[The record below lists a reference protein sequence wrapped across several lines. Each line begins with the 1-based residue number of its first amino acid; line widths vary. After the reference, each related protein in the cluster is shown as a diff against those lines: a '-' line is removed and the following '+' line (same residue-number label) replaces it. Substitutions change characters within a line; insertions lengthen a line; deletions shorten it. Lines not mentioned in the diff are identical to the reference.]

1 MCIFD
6 FKNASPLGFV
16 IDIFI
21 KKGGAGGVKEV
32 SRRVKAGWNPKKIVL
47 HL

>member
-1 MCIFD
+1 MNFVVKPGGFCLCIFD

-21 KKGGAGGVKEV
+21 KKGGVGGLKKAAGG
-32 SRRVKAGWNPKKIVL
+32 
-47 HL
+47 